1 MAFKHP
7 LEHAR
12 GKDICIEIGVVE
24 VIRITIQN
32 YHIISGKYPIIKI
45 AGNINNSLI
54 LDISSSFKFLL
65 SLELHYDELIRYF
78 FL

>member
-12 GKDICIEIGVVE
+12 GKDISPKIGGKRSLIKKQNVN
-24 VIRITIQN
+24 IT
-32 YHIISGKYPIIKI
+32 YGKYPIIKI

-54 LDISSSFKFLL
+54 LVISSSFKFLL

>member
-7 LEHAR
+7 LKHVR
-12 GKDICIEIGVVE
+12 SKDICPNIGVKGCH
-24 VIRITIQN
+24 IYSQN
-32 YHIISGKYPIIKI
+32 YNIVSGKYPIIKI